1 MDILVAYD
9 IADTDGPGAARL
21 RQTAEVCEKYG
32 ERVQLSVFECRLTQ
46 ERFARLVGELQDVI
60 NTDVDSVVIYRFVG
74 PVQESRMTLGR
85 PRAREL
91 GEPWVL

>member
-9 IADTDGPGAARL
+9 IAETDGPGAARL
-21 RQTAEVCEKYG
+21 RQVADVCEKYG
-32 ERVQLSVFECRLTQ
+32 ERVQLSVFECRVAP

-60 NTDVDSVVIYRFVG
+60 SSEVDSIVIYRFAG
-74 PVQESRMTLGR
+74 PIQESRTTLGR
-85 PRAREL
+85 SRSHEL

>member
-21 RQTAEVCEKYG
+21 RQTADVCEKYG

-46 ERFARLVGELQDVI
+46 ERFARLIGELQDVI
-60 NTDVDSVVIYRFVG
+60 NADLDSVVIYRFAG
-74 PVQESRMTLGR
+74 PIQESRTMLGR
-85 PRAREL
+85 PRAHEL